1 MDIVRIKLESEIMN
15 KVHAD
20 NGATVH
26 FDWEELPTRKVMG
39 DSTSFVEPKFKLN
52 LVTFNPRHNQPFLCH
67 SVRDVTKMS
76 CLTEMHKYIIEHE
89 DLGVQSWTIRWRN
102 KGEQNEIVSYFS
114 GKNERDVL
122 DKFYH
127 GKDEDTIV
135 LSELKLNPIS

>member
-1 MDIVRIKLESEIMN
+1 MDIVKIKLESEIIE

-26 FDWEELPTRKVMG
+26 FDWEEPRNLLKGANKPTVY
-39 DSTSFVEPKFKLN
+39 VLN

-67 SVRDVTKMS
+67 SISGKTKLE
-76 CLTEMHKYIIEHE
+76 CLEAMHKYIVTHE
-89 DLGVQSWTIRWRN
+89 DLGVQSWTIRWRR
-102 KGEQNEIVSYFS
+102 KGESEDIISYFN
-114 GKNERDVL
+114 GKNEREVL